1 MKLLVF
7 YRQKAEHTRRVEQ
20 YLHDLGTSHDVD
32 ESDVTVIDP
41 DTEAGSSSAVLYD
54 IVSFPGLVVTSNDGR
69 YIQSWSGELP
79 LMDEL
84 MGYMFS

>member
-7 YRQKAEHTRRVEQ
+7 YRQNTEHTRGVEE
-20 YLHDLGTSHDVD
+20 YLHDLTTSHDVD
-32 ESDVTVIDP
+32 ENDVTVIDP
-41 DTEAGSSSAVLYD
+41 DTEAGSASAVLYD
-54 IVSFPGLVVTSNDGR
+54 ILSFPGLVVTSNDGR
-69 YIQSWSGELP
+69 YIQGWSGGLP